1 MVPGNTWLLKCHN
14 TMWEGIAIQE
24 RITLVFHTLAIWTP
38 LTASSWS
45 HALWSHMTWVQ
56 IPAPLLPEWCWATY
70 LLKPQSLRF
79 FHYKTEI
86 RNNTYMDKWD
96 VLYIYNLFYYSAI
109 KRKDIMTHA
118 TIWMNPEDIMLC
130 EISQSQKDKYCRIPL
145 LQRYLE
151 KSNPRRQRTEG
162 WLSGAGGGENEK

>member
-1 MVPGNTWLLKCHN
+1 MVPRNTWLLKCHI

-24 RITLVFHTLAIWTP
+24 RITLVFHTLAIWIL

-79 FHYKTEI
+79 FHYKTEV
-86 RNNTYMDKWD
+86 RNNTYMDKWN
-96 VLYIYNLFYYSAI
+96 VLYIYNLLLFSHKKEGHYGTCYSMNESWRYYAVWNTPITKGQILYDSTSS
-109 KRKDIMTHA
+109 K
-118 TIWMNPEDIMLC
+118 
-130 EISQSQKDKYCRIPL
+130 IP
-145 LQRYLE
+145 RE
-151 KSNPRRQRTEG
+151 VKSTETNNRR
-162 WLSGAGGGENEK
+162 LSGAGGGENEK